1 MTYPDWKWQRRRIN
15 QVISFKF
22 QILVWGVTSEGE
34 KNKTV
39 TKMFNYVL
47 FLTKVFPEALADVSL
62 VHVEEDLGS

>member
-1 MTYPDWKWQRRRIN
+1 M
-15 QVISFKF
+15 
-22 QILVWGVTSEGE
+22 TSEGE

-47 FLTKVFPEALADVSL
+47 FFLTKVFPEALADVSL